1 MSGRLKSGLCH
12 RKAFQDRQMGFCQ
25 HMLIGSSQDL
35 SSLEYITTGTGTY
48 QQFSVRN
55 VRQVLV
61 RKCLQVSVR
70 NVRQVSVIKCLQV
83 SVRNVSKVG
92 FSKKC
97 QVLVSVYVKR
107 VHVKICTVP
116 VPVHRVYTVVYI
128 KYSRYK
134 NLPVHINQLLINYY
148 LVLLLLLFITNILII
163 LLIF

>member
-1 MSGRLKSGLCH
+1 MSGRLKSGICH

-70 NVRQVSVIKCLQV
+70 NV
-83 SVRNVSKVG
+83 SKVG

-116 VPVHRVYTVVYI
+116 VPVHRVQYIRQYILNTVGTRTYRYI
-128 KYSRYK
+128 
-134 NLPVHINQLLINYY
+134 LINYY
-148 LVLLLLLFITNILII
+148 LFLRLFSRRWWR
-163 LLIF
+163 